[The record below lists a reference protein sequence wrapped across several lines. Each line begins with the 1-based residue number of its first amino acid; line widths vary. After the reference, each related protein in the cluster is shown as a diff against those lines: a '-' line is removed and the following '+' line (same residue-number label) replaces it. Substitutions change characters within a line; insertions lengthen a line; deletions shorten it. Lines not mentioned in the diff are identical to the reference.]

1 MAAGVSGEIGPAAL
15 STVWERERRRGQ
27 AQGPVLILLHRVE
40 EETVA
45 VKNLTQR
52 LALTHL
58 FAFV

>member
-1 MAAGVSGEIGPAAL
+1 MAAGVSGEIGPA
-15 STVWERERRRGQ
+15 ERERRRGQ

-52 LALTHL
+52 LALMTHL